1 MAAECGCP
9 ESLRCGHLPE
19 CSYLW
24 FRFHMGHWWGAHHIF
39 VACGVV
45 RERNSASGGKRI
57 GKAGPTARCIAWNI
71 DGKFQQQRVALRTVE
86 YQELVGGQ
94 DDVPFLKEEGPLPL
108 SFDAYEEKVE
118 GRKRQT
124 QFTSRRQRQIALSDI
139 TQRTLA
145 YHKLLQMASLEP
157 PERRWPHTLLNTTT
171 TSAGRKMR
179 RFLKT
184 QAALLNPDA
193 LGSAYKGHN
202 RFQASIRV
210 PI

>member
-1 MAAECGCP
+1 M
-9 ESLRCGHLPE
+9 
-19 CSYLW
+19 
-24 FRFHMGHWWGAHHIF
+24 
-39 VACGVV
+39 
-45 RERNSASGGKRI
+45 
-57 GKAGPTARCIAWNI
+57 
-71 DGKFQQQRVALRTVE
+71 ALRTVE

-94 DDVPFLKEEGPLPL
+94 DYVPFLKEEGPLPL

-145 YHKLLQMASLEP
+145 YHNCSKWH
-157 PERRWPHTLLNTTT
+157 RWSRQSGDGRIPSSSTTNTTT